1 MQSVCKHLIIL
12 GEALSQYE
20 TSLGELAHSAIVN
33 EIGPAKPIK
42 PSKYQKIMAKNQERS
57 EIGKHDSE
65 YCQSAAR
72 VLSLVILSQKN
83 LVKALYSD
91 SRKAI
96 K

>member
-1 MQSVCKHLIIL
+1 MKSICKYLILL

-20 TSLGELAHSAIVN
+20 TSLGELTHSAIVN
-33 EIGPAKPIK
+33 EIGPAKSIK
-42 PSKYQKIMAKNQERS
+42 PSKYQKIMTKNQERS
-57 EIGKHDSE
+57 EIVKYDSE

-83 LVKALYSD
+83 LVKALYAD

>member
-1 MQSVCKHLIIL
+1 M
-12 GEALSQYE
+12 
-20 TSLGELAHSAIVN
+20 T
-33 EIGPAKPIK
+33 
-42 PSKYQKIMAKNQERS
+42 KNQERS
-57 EIGKHDSE
+57 EIGKYDSE

-83 LVKALYSD
+83 LVKALYAD

>member
-1 MQSVCKHLIIL
+1 MIIL

-83 LVKALYSD
+83 LVKALFAD